1 MSMSSLADSAQLALA
16 ADAARA
22 EQHPADAADMRPSRF
37 TRRAGR
43 RAARVG
49 PSGAPTRAPRARA
62 RRLESV
68 RLVQAGGGGDD
79 PLDNEEQ
86 LADQMDSLPFLA
98 RFQYEASAK
107 YLTGLFDP
115 LAVLYKA
122 RAKVGRPCS
131 ARFTVMVGLG

>member
-1 MSMSSLADSAQLALA
+1 
-16 ADAARA
+16 
-22 EQHPADAADMRPSRF
+22 
-37 TRRAGR
+37 
-43 RAARVG
+43 
-49 PSGAPTRAPRARA
+49 
-62 RRLESV
+62 V

-122 RAKVGRPCS
+122 RESACPCN
-131 ARFTVMVGLG
+131 AHFTVSVRLG